1 MATPRILAIDDV
13 HIEARRALRDPTV
26 TFYRDLLGLEQLDE
40 AAPSDRLVFRGAV
53 RSGPRLRV
61 NLIEEPL
68 DESMRR
74 DALLLV
80 DDLARMAGLFAEQ
93 RMEIQ
98 WSRGWSYYDRRILVQ
113 DPSGNRLEL
122 VSAHGW

>member
-13 HIEARRALRDPTV
+13 HIEARCALRDPTV

-61 NLIEEPL
+61 NLIEEAL
-68 DESMRR
+68 EESMRR
-74 DALLLV
+74 DAHLLV
-80 DDLARMAGLFAEQ
+80 DDLAEMAGLLAEH

-98 WSRGWSYYDRRILVQ
+98 WSRGWSYYDRRIPVQ

-122 VSAHGW
+122 VSAHAW